1 MTGKKVKFTVEEREA
16 KKKEAIDKKM
26 KYQKKNIGKFQRIY
40 PLDGENDPYKQYIDY
55 AD

>member
-1 MTGKKVKFTVEEREA
+1 MTGKKVKLTVEEREA

-40 PLDGENDPYKQYIDY
+40 PLDQETDPYKPFIEYSD
-55 AD
+55 